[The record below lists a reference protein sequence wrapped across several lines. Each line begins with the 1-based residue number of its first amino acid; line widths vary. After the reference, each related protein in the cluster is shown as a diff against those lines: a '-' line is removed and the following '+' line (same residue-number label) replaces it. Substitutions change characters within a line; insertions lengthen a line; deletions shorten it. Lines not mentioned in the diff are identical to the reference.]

1 MAYNKVGTP
10 RFYIDYLSYWQSIGM
25 VHSLSKGTHNE
36 AIDGSY
42 VGLDPSK
49 LCNISV
55 ESNDNVSGVSNF
67 SIDFNTF
74 IDQGTLENINYGGVI
89 GHNLS
94 KSVDDGTHTLNKGSA
109 AVRFS
114 VNKMEGY
121 DLLQH
126 QQAWRG
132 ALAPQLVPSD
142 ERNIINSTNYSAE
155 NRTFLDDSGF
165 SLFRVA
171 LQSQVNSN
179 VGADTLDPETGE
191 YLSETDGGVPWDL
204 SIHGANVDRIS
215 FVLNFWDET
224 AAEGAGD
231 WLVDAEGYSGSWAAN
246 SIVLGHYYDMPHSP
260 ELDLSMTIE
269 NDGVDIFT
277 TTGGS
282 HISNIKYNG
291 APMWKMDDGTSIPPW
306 TIGEPTTSGR
316 RRGRRVWDLKFSYL
330 SDKDLFASNPMRG
343 TYMEDDTNIDF
354 GDKDELNWS
363 ANLITNGTFA
373 VEPDPSDDWLLQ
385 TGWAWD
391 SDNEYATCSSGN
403 ANLQQDVGAV
413 ADVEYKITVKIAA
426 HTSGNLDVD
435 IGNSTPF
442 RFQESE
448 LSTGAVKETTLT
460 AVDGGS
466 LRFYGGSFR
475 GSLDNIEVRASNPKD
490 FYYNITTD
498 ESFQSRVLNYIGNG
512 QRFIFQPDNTSSNP
526 SDFAICQLDQDSLQ
540 ISQVANGK
548 YNINLKI
555 REVW

>member
-55 ESNDNVSGVSNF
+55 ESNDNASGVSNF

-132 ALAPQLVPSD
+132 ALAPQLVPSN
-142 ERNIINSTNYSAE
+142 ERNIINSTNFSAE

-291 APMWKMDDGTSIPPW
+291 APMWEMDDGTSIPPW

-343 TYMEDDTNIDF
+343 TYMEDDTNIDPE
-354 GDKDELNWS
+354 DIDILNWNVNSLLDGEFTEDVLLGTTNVGGTRSGTYWYIAKGVFIDNGVAEFGSNLLSNGGFETVGSGGGADIWENWVEDTSDGGTLTNETTIVNSGDYS
-363 ANLITNGTFA
+363 AKLTT
-373 VEPDPSDDWLLQ
+373 
-385 TGWAWD
+385 
-391 SDNEYATCSSGN
+391 SSGN
-403 ANLQQDVGAV
+403 
-413 ADVEYKITVKIAA
+413 
-426 HTSGNLDVD
+426 
-435 IGNSTPF
+435 
-442 RFQESE
+442 
-448 LSTGAVKETTLT
+448 T
-460 AVDGGS
+460 AFV
-466 LRFYGGSFR
+466 
-475 GSLDNIEVRASNPKD
+475 
-490 FYYNITTD
+490 
-498 ESFQSRVLNYIGNG
+498 
-512 QRFIFQPDNTSSNP
+512 
-526 SDFAICQLDQDSLQ
+526 
-540 ISQVANGK
+540 
-548 YNINLKI
+548 
-555 REVW
+555 